1 MAVVRYVS
9 RPGDVIVDFCAGGVS
24 DCGNC
29 GTWWLPCAMC
39 HVPGMLLWTSVL
51 EGWVTV
57 GHDAAVRYVS
67 RPGDVIV
74 DFCAGGVSDCGNCG
88 TWCCRGLC
96 VTSRDVIVDFC
107 AGGVSDCGN
116 CGTWWLP
123 CAMCHV
129 PGMLLWTSVLEG
141 WVTAV
146 TVGHDGCRALC
157 VTSRGCYCRLLC
169 WRGEWLW

>member
-1 MAVVRYVS
+1 MAAVRYVS

-29 GTWWLPCAMC
+29 GTWWLPFAMC
-39 HVPGMLLWTSVL
+39 HIPGMLLWTFVL
-51 EGWVTV
+51 EGWVTAVTV

-67 RPGDVIV
+67 RP
-74 DFCAGGVSDCGNCG
+74 
-88 TWCCRGLC
+88 
-96 VTSRDVIVDFC
+96 RDVIVDFC
-107 AGGVSDCGN
+107 AGGVSDCGK

-146 TVGHDGCRALC
+146 NVGHDGCRALC
-157 VTSRGCYCRLLC
+157 VTSRGCYCGLLC
-169 WRGEWLW
+169 WRGE